1 MVEES
6 VEAWMLQ
13 ISSDLGL
20 KASNL
25 SSGMDRVVLALL

>member
-13 ISSDLGL
+13 ISSDLGSE
-20 KASNL
+20 AFNL
-25 SSGMDRVVLALL
+25 SSSVDCVVLALL